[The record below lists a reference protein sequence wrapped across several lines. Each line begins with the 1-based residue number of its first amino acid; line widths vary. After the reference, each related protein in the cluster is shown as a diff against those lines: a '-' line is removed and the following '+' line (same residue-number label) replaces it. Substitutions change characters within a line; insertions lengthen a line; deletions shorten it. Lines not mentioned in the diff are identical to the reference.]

1 MNTKINQA
9 TVYELYQQGMEA
21 KEIERQTGYEK
32 EYIED
37 KIWRWEVI
45 KARDKKKH
53 EDERHL
59 TRTIPNLMYKKPES
73 DFILLTENKKVI
85 NAYKKLI
92 NT

>member
-1 MNTKINQA
+1 MNTKIKQA
-9 TVYELYQQGMEA
+9 TVYELYQQGMVA

-45 KARDKKKH
+45 KAREKKKH
-53 EDERHL
+53 EDEQYL

-73 DFILLTENKKVI
+73 GFILLTDNQQVI
-85 NAYKKLI
+85 NAYNKLI
-92 NT
+92 KP